1 MIKIV
6 RDPDDREHPG
16 TWDYRIPEFG
26 VGGRSRQPLLDAC
39 RQIKRMGGDPARLA
53 ALSREGC
60 EHWDIRCSVE
70 VGASTTVEDPDRG
83 QIRFR
88 PFKAFAALETTE

>member
-6 RDPDDREHPG
+6 RDSDDREHPR

-53 ALSREGC
+53 ALFREGR
-60 EHWDIRCSVE
+60 EDWDIRCSVE
-70 VGASTTVEDPDRG
+70 VGANTTVEGRG

-88 PFKAFAALETTE
+88 TFKAFAPLETAE